1 MKAIIVLALA
11 MGLLSASNATS
22 DTIYTWTDAKGIQ
35 RFSNTPPQ
43 GVENYKQIESQAVRP
58 DSPEASDQRR
68 SSYDQ
73 MVQHATEEYRQLDQQ
88 RRAKEAARIAK
99 EKRLAEKRRQAKIE
113 SERRRLL
120 EQIEAIKNRAVSP
133 TYPQGMKQAQ
143 IDKIQKQIDALENNP
158 DADASPKKEKSA
170 ESKSGY

>member
-11 MGLLSASNATS
+11 MGLLSASNAAS
-22 DTIYTWTDAKGIQ
+22 DTIYTWTDANGIQ
-35 RFSNTPPQ
+35 RFSNTPPE
-43 GVENYKQIESQAVRP
+43 GVEKYQQIESQTVRP

-73 MVQHATEEYRQLDQQ
+73 MVQKATQEYRQLDQE
-88 RRAKEAARIAK
+88 RRAKEAARAAK
-99 EKRLAEKRRQAKIE
+99 EKRLAEERRQAKIE
-113 SERRRLL
+113 AERSRLL

-133 TYPQGMKQAQ
+133 TYPLGMKQAQ
-143 IDKIQKQIDALENNP
+143 IDKIQQQIDALEKNP
-158 DADASPKKEKSA
+158 DADASPEKEKAA